1 MNQYDKLL
9 LASAER
15 YGVDPT
21 IARKVIG
28 TESSWNPN
36 AVSPKGAMGLGQ
48 LMPGT
53 ARDMG
58 VTDPFDPA
66 QNVDGSMK
74 YLSQQIKK
82 YGLQGGLAAYNAG
95 PGRYERSG
103 GDLSKLPQE
112 TQQYVSK
119 VTGMN
124 TALPGARAAYDRR
137 DPASVYEFLMQNQ
150 QDMPVQQLSP
160 EQRAALTES
169 RQRQAAMLPLAIGAS
184 LAGDRRISALG
195 SQMYNNAVGAQG
207 AQKLGDY
214 GWMTA
219 DGQLVE
225 NPLRASDRQESRR
238 DRALALAVQ
247 ASKSQQ
253 APAGYQ
259 WVDGPGGEQQLT
271 FIPGGPGDPKVKET
285 TGLPTEDER
294 KSAGYALRIQ
304 QGLNTIQDVTK
315 DNPGVAKPE
324 LTARALSKLPVF
336 GQDIGNWATSSDR
349 QRVEAAQLDMLDA
362 ALTLNT
368 GAAYTR
374 EQLQGLSKSYFPQIG
389 DSDDTISEKKDRLD
403 DLIATARTRA
413 GRADRPPVAPGGPA
427 APGGGM
433 PSADAIAAELARRG
447 VK

>member
-1 MNQYDKLL
+1 MSQYDQLL
-9 LASAER
+9 LASAQR
-15 YGVDPT
+15 YGVDPD
-21 IARKVIG
+21 IARQVMRV
-28 TESSWNPN
+28 ESGGNPN
-36 AVSPKGAMGLGQ
+36 AVSPAGAIGLMQ

-53 ARDMG
+53 AQELG
-58 VTDPFDPA
+58 VDPYDPA
-66 QNVDGSMK
+66 QNIDGGMR

-82 YGLQGGLAAYNAG
+82 YGPQGGLAAYNAG

-103 GDLSKLPQE
+103 GDLSKLPRE

-124 TALPGARAAYDRR
+124 TALPSARAAYDRH
-137 DPASVYEFLMQNQ
+137 DPASVYDFLLQNQ
-150 QDMPVQQLSP
+150 QDVPVQQLTP

-169 RQRQAAMLPLAIGAS
+169 RQRQAAMLPLAIGAALS
-184 LAGDRRISALG
+184 GDKSIRALG
-195 SQMYNNAVGAQG
+195 SQMYNNSVGAQG

-214 GWMTA
+214 GWMTEGG
-219 DGQLVE
+219 DLIE

-247 ASKSQQ
+247 AAKQQQ
-253 APAGYQ
+253 APAGYT
-259 WVDGPGGEQQLT
+259 WVDGPNGEPSLT
-271 FIPGGPGDPKVKET
+271 FIPGGPGDPKVKLT
-285 TGLPTEDER
+285 TGQPSEDER

-304 QGLNTIQDVTK
+304 KGLNTIQDVTGK
-315 DNPGVAKPE
+315 NPDVAKPE

-336 GQDIGNWATSSDR
+336 GQDLGNWATSQDR

-389 DSDDTISEKKDRLD
+389 DGEKTIAEKKARLD

-413 GRADRPPVAPGGPA
+413 GRADTGPA
-427 APGGGM
+427 APAAPAAPAGGM